1 MGYPHKTHPRE
12 TAVLSK
18 YFGQPE
24 ARTLDG
30 WRKNGGYKALEQ
42 ALLMEPS
49 QIVDIIKASGLRG
62 RGGAGFP
69 TGVKWSFMKPGD
81 GKPHYL
87 CCNADESEPGTF
99 KDREIMRW
107 TPHSLIEGCAIGAYA
122 IGAEVAYVY
131 IRGEFTEPIAR
142 MEAALAEAY
151 AANILGRNAM
161 GSGKR
166 VDVYVHKGAGAYI
179 CGEETAMM
187 ESLEGKRGNP
197 RIKPPFPAV
206 SGVFGMPT
214 TINNVET
221 LAAVPHIISNGA
233 EWYKAMCL
241 SNPKSTGTKLFSV
254 CGNIARPGNYEVVLG
269 FPFRDFLHELCGGPL
284 AGRTIKA
291 VIPGGASV
299 PIQTLEEAEAT
310 LMDYEGFVAQG
321 TMLGSGGVI
330 VFDDQQSMPRHIAR
344 LARFFAHESCGQCT
358 QCREGTAW
366 TTKILERIVA
376 GQGTFED
383 LDTLLS
389 LADNMTGKTICV
401 LSDSCA
407 APVVS
412 GLQKFR
418 PEFEALITGKRSS
431 RVSGGSARSPGALS
445 RDSGGFKKVA
455 GAGSVA
461 GSGAG
466 A

>member
-1 MGYPHKTHPRE
+1 MGYPHKSHPRE
-12 TAVLSK
+12 TPVLSK
-18 YFGQPE
+18 HFGDSD
-24 ARTLDG
+24 AISLDG
-30 WRKNGGYKALEQ
+30 WKKRGGYKALEQ
-42 ALLMEPS
+42 ALNMEPS
-49 QIVDIIKASGLRG
+49 AIVDIVKASGLRG

-69 TGVKWSFMKPGD
+69 TGVKWSFMRPGD

-107 TPHSLIEGCAIGAYA
+107 TPHALIEGCAVGAYA
-122 IGAEVAYVY
+122 IGAETAYIY
-131 IRGEFTEPIAR
+131 IRGEFTEPIQR
-142 MEAALAEAY
+142 MEAALKEAY
-151 AANILGRNAM
+151 AAGILGNNAM
-161 GSGKR
+161 GTGKR

-179 CGEETAMM
+179 CGEETALMN
-187 ESLEGKRGNP
+187 SLEGKRGNP

-206 SGVFGMPT
+206 SGLFGQPT

-221 LAAVPHIISNGA
+221 LAAVPHILNNGA

-241 SNPKSTGTKLFSV
+241 GSPKSTGSKLFSV
-254 CGNIARPGNYEVVLG
+254 CGNISKPGNYEITMG
-269 FPFRDFLHELCGGPL
+269 FPFKDFLYDLCGGPTQ
-284 AGRTIKA
+284 GRKFKA
-291 VIPGGASV
+291 VIPGGCSV
-299 PIQTLEEAEAT
+299 PIQTMEEAEAT

-330 VFDDQQSMPRHIAR
+330 VFDDAQSIPRQMAR
-344 LARFFAHESCGQCT
+344 LARFYAHESCAQCT

-366 TTKILERIVA
+366 TTKIMERIVA

-383 LDTLLS
+383 LDTLLE

-407 APVVS
+407 TVVTS

-418 PEFEALITGKRSS
+418 HEFEALITGRRSS
-431 RVSGGSARSPGALS
+431 TVPMA
-445 RDSGGFKKVA
+445 VA
-455 GAGSVA
+455 
-461 GSGAG
+461 
-466 A
+466 